1 MVVFQRVGSTRVDFA
16 VSGGQWLVGGG
27 VLGGPMVEDE
37 DEIGMG
43 GGVKWQQHQRGWSV
57 GMGWKGF
64 FIPFFQAK

>member
-1 MVVFQRVGSTRVDFA
+1 
-16 VSGGQWLVGGG
+16 
-27 VLGGPMVEDE
+27 MVEDE

-64 FIPFFQAK
+64 FIPFF